1 MIFHIWAET
10 IINTKALP
18 GRRPH
23 VRNLWEV
30 SCGKSPHGT
39 WCIAVCY
46 SFWKEVYSGWLRAY
60 YLHLCIPSTIPKF
73 GQVYVDSP
81 AKTSFCR
88 GTTLRYCTF
97 FNSVPS
103 TFTLLAFTPLLP
115 NPRSIKLPAFCWKL
129 PQQWDNH
136 YIQADPH
143 NSQPISC
150 SMGKNGIRVSTFS
163 DFSLL
168 FIPFQ

>member
-10 IINTKALP
+10 IINTKSLP
-18 GRRPH
+18 GGRPH
-23 VRNLWEV
+23 VGNLP
-30 SCGKSPHGT
+30 SSHGT

-60 YLHLCIPSTIPKF
+60 YLHICIPSPIPKF
-73 GQVYVDSP
+73 GQIYVDPS

-129 PQQWDNH
+129 PQHWDNH
-136 YIQADPH
+136 CVQADPH
-143 NSQPISC
+143 NSQLVPG
-150 SMGKNGIRVSTFS
+150 SMGKNETRESVLSLILASCLYCFS
-163 DFSLL
+163 KRLNV
-168 FIPFQ
+168 